1 MLKNLEKELEE
12 IKIKRKVWYIK
23 IKSAIQVLESLI
35 DTQEKDNVELVR
47 EVEEAW
53 SRLKQLLEPSRYS
66 GEESYLDLVSRTEG
80 LKKHIEELRK
90 IESRTKK
97 T

>member
-1 MLKNLEKELEE
+1 MEDVKKELEDLR
-12 IKIKRKVWYIK
+12 IRRKVFYLK
-23 IKSAIQVLESLI
+23 IKSAIQLLESLI
-35 DTQEKDNVELVR
+35 DTQERDDVELVR
-47 EVEEAW
+47 EVQEAW
-53 SRLKQLLEPSRYS
+53 RRLKELIEPPKYG
-66 GEESYLDLVSRTEG
+66 GEESYIVLVSRTEG